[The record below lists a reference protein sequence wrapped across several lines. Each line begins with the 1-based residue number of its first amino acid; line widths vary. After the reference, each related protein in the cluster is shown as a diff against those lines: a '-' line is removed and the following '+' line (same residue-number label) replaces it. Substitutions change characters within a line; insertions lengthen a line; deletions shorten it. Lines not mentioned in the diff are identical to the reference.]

1 MYEAGWLLMWI
12 FLCFAVVT
20 VLVIEAGPLD
30 RGEDGILIPGAF
42 SPWLY
47 FWPGL
52 VSTPQAGLNNRTVD
66 VITAQV
72 VGGGST
78 INAMV
83 YLRYATQATKYAFL
97 RSAKRHADSVFCS
110 GVTGMIMIHGVP
122 SGTRAGAGIP
132 CSPISS
138 R

>member
-1 MYEAGWLLMWI
+1 
-12 FLCFAVVT
+12 
-20 VLVIEAGPLD
+20 VIEAGPLD
-30 RGEDGILIPGAF
+30 RGEDGILVPGAF

-83 YLRYATQATKYAFL
+83 YLRYAEQATKYAFL
-97 RSAKRHADSVFCS
+97 PSAKLHADGVYS
-110 GVTGMIMIHGVP
+110 GVTRMIMIHGVP
-122 SGTRAGAGIP
+122 SEIRAGAGIP
-132 CSPISS
+132 CFPISS